1 MKGSSIKETLL
12 ALFFSRLLQPHKNF
26 FVCCVPV
33 CLLLAPSFGFTGP
46 EVPAISF
53 CQILKE
59 KKIKENEKE
68 TFKERNDQKAL
79 SYIFFF
85 FDVFIRFGIV
95 HAGLVNI

>member
-1 MKGSSIKETLL
+1 MNGSSIKETLL
-12 ALFFSRLLQPHKNF
+12 ALFFSRLLQPHKNI

-33 CLLLAPSFGFTGP
+33 CLLLAPNFGFTGP

-53 CQILKE
+53 CQILK
-59 KKIKENEKE
+59 KKQKKKENEKE
-68 TFKERNDQKAL
+68 TSKERNDQKAP
-79 SYIFFF
+79 SYFFF